1 MSVQTPHRSTV
12 TVAGMTCEHCVK
24 AVTEELSSALHGVQ
38 SVNVTLSSGL
48 VTLTSDRKLTDEEIA
63 SAVDEAGYALA
74 D

>member
-1 MSVQTPHRSTV
+1 MSVQTPHRNTV

-24 AVTEELSSALHGVQ
+24 AVTEELSALHGVQ

-63 SAVDEAGYALA
+63 GAVDEAGYALA